1 MVFLIK
7 YRYMNHSY
15 TKGSIYV
22 PFVNTWICFSVQ
34 TKLQNAFTLCCLNDS
49 HKDCVRISW
58 MIKVEEAGV
67 EVEVKG
73 QEAQFP
79 GAELENPL
87 STPGNFHGSHLNGIE
102 NPKFKGSSKPDK
114 LHAEGLA
121 QDLDFYGTNEGL
133 TLFDGKNDKDAPLQ
147 TEETAD

>member
-1 MVFLIK
+1 
-7 YRYMNHSY
+7 
-15 TKGSIYV
+15 
-22 PFVNTWICFSVQ
+22 
-34 TKLQNAFTLCCLNDS
+34 
-49 HKDCVRISW
+49 

-87 STPGNFHGSHLNGIE
+87 ETPGNFHGSHLNGIE
-102 NPKFKGSSKPDK
+102 NPKFKGSSAPDK

-121 QDLDFYGTNEGL
+121 PDLDFYGTNEGL
-133 TLFDGKNDKDAPLQ
+133 TLFDDKNDKDAPLQ
-147 TEETAD
+147 TDETAD